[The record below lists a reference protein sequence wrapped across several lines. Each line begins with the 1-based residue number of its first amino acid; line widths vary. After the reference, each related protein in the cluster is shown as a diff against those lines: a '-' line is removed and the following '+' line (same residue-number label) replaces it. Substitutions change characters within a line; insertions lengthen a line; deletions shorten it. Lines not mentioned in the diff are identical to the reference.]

1 MWKCPRCGHENE
13 FLFCSEC
20 GTKRPEQA
28 ENINP
33 SVSRAQS
40 QSFRPQQQ
48 QPVPGPAPKEKNNGV
63 LYVIIGILIA
73 ALAISAYMFLKK
85 DEPKIAEEEIEAPVC
100 EEIEVPEEKIDPED
114 EIREYISDNFNSSDI
129 SFGVFDLKTEKYY
142 LSENYT
148 KKFEAWGFYLP
159 VALAHGEYLGRTS
172 DTFLDILSHDAGI
185 CNSAANK
192 AIDEI
197 GGLSE
202 LNGVLRSDFGCS
214 KTSYGRK
221 FGDVRSTEKNY
232 TTASEA
238 VSLLEEFYR
247 KYGSYDLNYD
257 MAHFGIRPPS
267 DTTVH
272 SQIGTENISVKNM
285 LNFFGTVKGR
295 NSEYIVV
302 VLTKNKAGSGS
313 NMTDILSGI
322 HKIMEE
328 ASL

>member
-1 MWKCPRCGHENE
+1 MAFVITDRCVKCGACE
-13 FLFCSEC
+13 SEC
-20 GTKRPEQA
+20 P
-28 ENINP
+28 
-33 SVSRAQS
+33 
-40 QSFRPQQQ
+40 
-48 QPVPGPAPKEKNNGV
+48 NN
-63 LYVIIGILIA
+63 
-73 ALAISAYMFLKK
+73 AIVE
-85 DEPKIAEEEIEAPVC
+85 EPKKFAIDYRKCLQCGNCIDVC
-100 EEIEVPEEKIDPED
+100 P
-114 EIREYISDNFNSSDI
+114 
-129 SFGVFDLKTEKYY
+129 
-142 LSENYT
+142 
-148 KKFEAWGFYLP
+148 
-159 VALAHGEYLGRTS
+159 
-172 DTFLDILSHDAGI
+172 
-185 CNSAANK
+185 NK

-238 VSLLEEFYR
+238 VSLLEKFYR

-257 MAHFGIRPPS
+257 MSHFGIRPPS

-302 VLTKNKAGSGS
+302 VLTKNKAGNGS